1 MRRRVKAL
9 LIAAAASI
17 AGCSGYFLAEY
28 DPVVDR
34 GATELQQKVDRFL
47 TGLEQTSGTPAGEY
61 EQNAAFYE
69 EVRGDIRKLRGVASE
84 ERGNGLT
91 VQSLDLIEKN
101 VAKLES
107 MHARGISV
115 EELGVVRTLFDTQF
129 RMLVQLETAKK
140 RQGGLT

>member
-1 MRRRVKAL
+1 MRKRMKAL

-17 AGCSGYFLAEY
+17 AGCSGYFIAEY
-28 DPVVDR
+28 NPVVDH

-47 TGLEQTSGTPAGEY
+47 IGLEQTAGTPEGEY

-69 EVRGDIRKLRGVASE
+69 EVRGDIRKLRDVASQ

-91 VQSLDLIEKN
+91 VESLDLIEKN
-101 VAKLES
+101 VEKLES
-107 MHARGISV
+107 MHAKGISS

-129 RMLVQLETAKK
+129 RMLVQLEAAKK